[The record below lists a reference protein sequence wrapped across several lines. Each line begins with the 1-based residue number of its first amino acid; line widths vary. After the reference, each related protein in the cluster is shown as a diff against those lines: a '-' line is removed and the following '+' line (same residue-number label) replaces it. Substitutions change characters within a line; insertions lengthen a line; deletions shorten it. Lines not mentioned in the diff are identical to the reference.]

1 MKGHFVIAVLWL
13 CLLAPAAAALEVRDV
28 RLWRAP
34 DHTRIVFDLS
44 APAEHKLLQL
54 HKPDRI
60 VVDLEDA
67 DLKAKLAD
75 LKLDN
80 TPVERVRHA
89 SRAGNDLR
97 FVFDLRASVR
107 ARSFLL
113 KANEQRG
120 DRLVLDLYDVTGDSA
135 RPSVHKSVASASRR
149 DIVIAIDAG
158 HGGEDPGAS
167 GPRRLR
173 EKDVV
178 LAIAKETAALF
189 KREHGFKPVLIR
201 TGDYYVGLKQRRL
214 LAHQKQ
220 ADLLVSVHADA
231 FTNPKA
237 NGSSVY
243 ALSQRGASS
252 SFARFLA
259 QRENSADLVGG
270 VSLSDKDD
278 LLAKVLYDMSQ
289 SHTMDASLS
298 VGGRVLRQM
307 DQISRLHSK
316 KVEQAAFVVLKS
328 PDIPSI
334 LVETGFISN
343 PTEARLL
350 ATKQYQRKV
359 ARAIHNGITSWFS
372 EHPPADTL
380 LAWEKQGPGQQ
391 YVISRGDTLSGIAV
405 RFNVSL
411 AALRERNQLSGSVI
425 RVGQKL
431 IIPNS

>member
-1 MKGHFVIAVLWL
+1 
-13 CLLAPAAAALEVRDV
+13 
-28 RLWRAP
+28 
-34 DHTRIVFDLS
+34 
-44 APAEHKLLQL
+44 
-54 HKPDRI
+54 
-60 VVDLEDA
+60 
-67 DLKAKLAD
+67 
-75 LKLDN
+75 
-80 TPVERVRHA
+80 
-89 SRAGNDLR
+89 
-97 FVFDLRASVR
+97 
-107 ARSFLL
+107 
-113 KANEQRG
+113 
-120 DRLVLDLYDVTGDSA
+120 
-135 RPSVHKSVASASRR
+135 
-149 DIVIAIDAG
+149 
-158 HGGEDPGAS
+158 
-167 GPRRLR
+167 
-173 EKDVV
+173 VV

-231 FTNPKA
+231 FTNSKA

-259 QRENSADLVGG
+259 KRENSADLVGG

-307 DQISRLHSK
+307 DQISRLHSR
-316 KVEQAAFVVLKS
+316 KVEQASFVVLKS

-380 LAWEKQGPGQQ
+380 LAWEKQGSGQQ

-411 AALRERNQLSGSVI
+411 AALRERNQLSSSAI

-431 IIPNS
+431 IIPSS